1 MIFLSAL
8 VGGTPGDPCCD
19 LLCDH
24 TECDW
29 PDEHCDFDSGLCEC
43 SGFDCNDN
51 GGGGGGGG
59 GGAPPPESS
68 SGGSWFSR
76 K

>member
-1 MIFLSAL
+1 MDFFAAL
-8 VGGTPGDPCCD
+8 VSGTVGDTCCD
-19 LLCDH
+19 GIMGMCDH
-24 TECDW
+24 EACDW

-43 SGFDCNDN
+43 SGSDCGDN

-59 GGAPPPESS
+59 QPPSQES
-68 SGGSWFSR
+68 GSWMSQ